1 MSSDKKSGILKEERD
16 HPQMLGS
23 YRGSNLTHAKNES
36 GINSSKFTDIFTGIL
51 PNISSKFHHSKS
63 QQPPPPPQQ
72 QQQQQQPP
80 SMEVGLENKL
90 VTSVMNGG
98 GGMTINSP
106 HDMLHTPDQEPPV
119 QFPTSSNSM
128 MLNTPVRNRQRNNT
142 APINWGGVSTPPHL
156 ARSDTNYSENSIWS
170 SNNSTIPV
178 MNPIGLSNEGPNNNN
193 NNNNLSVNNQNNNRV
208 RKRSQTLA
216 TYNMPQPMMS
226 LPQHPMG
233 GGGIN
238 NNSNNNNMMNIP
250 RGNSPHIPMMQDDVD
265 PFSLVWI
272 TTNQK
277 NVPHINLAPTL
288 PASNTIAIS
297 NIFPIQWNQG
307 WNNIPNLTSVTM
319 ATIFSQFGKILSVR
333 TLKGLYMTL
342 IEFESFEHALLAV
355 ETMQDKEISV
365 VGVPCK
371 VTFAK
376 ILSYTNPVVD
386 PHAQKKPHSMIDEYI
401 MNGTI
406 QFQAQPNGLQIPI
419 YSDQFNPDLPLLVVP
434 STQQQ
439 NRTTTTTLSAEQ
451 DVCPFPLPP
460 PPMDTHR
467 EDILAMTHQFDTG
480 NHTVVDEG
488 RIVTMVKHAFTLTPC
503 TDMSNFGSMPE
514 PVLQRHFETPKLREI
529 RKSLDNNT
537 LTEIEIEQLALCML
551 DELPELSLD
560 YLGNTIVQR
569 IYDKCDD
576 LIRDIILRKLKR
588 HLGIF
593 GIHKSG
599 TWVCQKLIKT
609 ARMSRHIKFII
620 EGVEPYCSAL
630 FNDQFGNYV
639 IQEVVK
645 FGSPW
650 NQFIFDNILMN
661 FWTICVNRYG
671 VRAIRA
677 CLETPEDKIS
687 QEQLVIIGSI
697 IVLYSEY
704 LITDH
709 NGTLLITWL
718 LDTSS
723 FHNKYLLLTR
733 HIITYLPELCC
744 HKLGS
749 LTVLKVLNSR
759 GNDTAKQLIIE
770 TIFNFHEDH
779 PGAERVT
786 TTDTLRH
793 ILRDPTLQG
802 ARFVYKMITS
812 RLVLDNEHKQRAS
825 QQVKTVLLEE
835 PPRHQ
840 HHRLM
845 EEVGLTTATS
855 NVSPRW

>member
-1 MSSDKKSGILKEERD
+1 MSREKESGGRNGILKEERD
-16 HPQMLGS
+16 HQQILGS
-23 YRGSNLTHAKNES
+23 YRGSNLNHGKNES
-36 GINSSKFTDIFTGIL
+36 GINSSKFTDMFSGIL

-63 QQPPPPPQQ
+63 QMSAAAPPV
-72 QQQQQQPP
+72 PP
-80 SMEVGLENKL
+80 SIEVSLENKL

-98 GGMTINSP
+98 GGIAINSP
-106 HDMLHTPDQEPPV
+106 HDMLTTPDQEPPV

-156 ARSDTNYSENSIWS
+156 TRSDTNYSENSIWS
-170 SNNSTIPV
+170 SSNDRNVTNPIMNSIALNKESSNNNS
-178 MNPIGLSNEGPNNNN
+178 
-193 NNNNLSVNNQNNNRV
+193 NLAVNNQNNRV

-226 LPQHPMG
+226 LPQYPMSNNNNNK
-233 GGGIN
+233 IN
-238 NNSNNNNMMNIP
+238 NNSNNNINNNNNNMLNGIADT
-250 RGNSPHIPMMQDDVD
+250 SPHIPMMQDDVD

-277 NVPHINLAPTL
+277 NAPHINLAPTL

-355 ETMQDKEISV
+355 ETMQDKDISI
-365 VGVPCK
+365 VGAPCK

-376 ILSYTNPVVD
+376 ILSYSSPGVVD
-386 PHAQKKPHSMIDEYI
+386 PNSQKKPHSMVEEYI

-419 YSDQFNPDLPLLVVP
+419 YSDQFNSELPLLVP
-434 STQQQ
+434 TTQI
-439 NRTTTTTLSAEQ
+439 NRTTTLSAEQ
-451 DVCPFPLPP
+451 DVCPFALPP
-460 PPMDTHR
+460 PPMDSHKD
-467 EDILAMTHQFDTG
+467 DIL
-480 NHTVVDEG
+480 
-488 RIVTMVKHAFTLTPC
+488 TMVKQFETGNAIVNEDRITKILNHGFTLTQC
-503 TDMSNFGSMPE
+503 KDMSDFGSMPE
-514 PVLQRHFETPKLREI
+514 PVLQRNFETPKLREI

-537 LTEIEIEQLALCML
+537 LNELEIEQLALCML

-576 LIRDIILRKLKR
+576 LIRDIILRKLKS

-645 FGSPW
+645 FGSQW
-650 NQFIFDNILMN
+650 NQFIFDNILIN
-661 FWTICVNRYG
+661 FWTICINRYG

-677 CLETPEDKIS
+677 CLETSENKIA
-687 QEQLVIIGSI
+687 QKQLIIIASI

-704 LITDH
+704 LISDH

-723 FHNKYLLLTR
+723 FQNKYLLLTR
-733 HIITYLPELCC
+733 HIVPYLSELCC

-759 GNDTAKQLIIE
+759 GNDLAKQLIIDN
-770 TIFNFHEDH
+770 IFNFNDDDTE
-779 PGAERVT
+779 GNQV
-786 TTDTLRH
+786 TDTLRR

-802 ARFVYKMITS
+802 SRFIYKMITS
-812 RLVLDNEHKQRAS
+812 RLVLDNEHKMMAS
-825 QQVKTVLLEE
+825 QQVKFVLLEE

-845 EEVGLTTATS
+845 EEVGLTTTTS
-855 NVSPRW
+855 NASPRW